1 MKRGARR
8 LLAFTIVLAVLSLP
22 LGPWLVREWPLDQP
36 EAILVLG
43 SHEAERLPY
52 AARLAARWPGARL
65 LLTEPVVATPYNCQD
80 CAQRVSQL
88 ERLGVVRTRVAV
100 MTPRVRNTRDE
111 LQVALAWSRRHG
123 LVRVVVVTS
132 PYHTRRVQGWL
143 SVLAWPHPV
152 GVRACEVEGGLARVW
167 WSRDYDRRYTVYEV
181 AAMAANSWRDG
192 VNPRHWF
199 APSAPLVGT
208 L

>member
-1 MKRGARR
+1 VKRGALR
-8 LLAFTIVLAVLSLP
+8 LLALTIVLAVLSLP
-22 LGPWLVREWPLDQP
+22 LGPWLVRESPLDTAD
-36 EAILVLG
+36 AILVLG
-43 SHEAERLPY
+43 SHEHERLPS
-52 AARLAARWPGARL
+52 AARLAARWPHARV
-65 LLTEPVVATPYNCQD
+65 LLTEPVAATPYNCQD

-111 LQVALAWSRRHG
+111 LQVALGWSRRHG

-143 SVLAWPHPV
+143 SALAWPHPV

-192 VNPRHWF
+192 VHPRHWF